1 MKKEVQNIETAASHY
16 LLAKIGK
23 KVLRPGG
30 RELTQRLIESL
41 DIQPE
46 DKITEFAPGQGF
58 TTSLVLKKHP
68 QSYIGVEL
76 DEDHVNVLKHRIKQV
91 NGTSIEFIQGDAENT
106 KLPAESRDKLFGEAM
121 LSMHADQRKTRIV
134 KEAHRV
140 LKTGGLYAIHELE
153 LNLSNQEM
161 EKHGTIQRDLA
172 VVSHVN
178 ARPLTID
185 EWTTL
190 LTDEGFEIIDIQ
202 RRPLKVL
209 EPSQVL
215 ADEGILQTMKIGFNV
230 LTMPKA
236 RKRVFE
242 MRKTF
247 KAHSEHLNAIA
258 ILARKK

>member
-1 MKKEVQNIETAASHY
+1 MEKEVQNIETAPSHY

-30 RELTQRLIESL
+30 RELSEKLIESL
-41 DIQPE
+41 NIQSG
-46 DKITEFAPGQGF
+46 DKVIEFAPGQGL
-58 TTSLVLKKHP
+58 TTSIVLKKHP
-68 QSYIGVEL
+68 KSYTGVEL
-76 DEDHVNVLKHRIKQV
+76 DEDHINVLKRRVKQV
-91 NGTSIEFIQGDAENT
+91 NGTSITFIQGDAENT
-106 KLPAESRDKLFGEAM
+106 KLSTESGDKLFGEAM

-134 KEAHRV
+134 KEAHRI
-140 LKTGGLYAIHELE
+140 LKKGGLYAIHELE
-153 LNLSNQEM
+153 LNLSEKELN
-161 EKHGTIQRDLA
+161 KHGVIQRDLA

-185 EWTTL
+185 EWSEL
-190 LTDEGFEIIDIQ
+190 LTREGFEIIHIE

-209 EPSQVL
+209 EPSRVL
-215 ADEGILQTMKIGFNV
+215 ADEGFLQTLKIGFNV

-247 KAHSEHLNAIA
+247 KAHGKNLNAVA